1 VSRLVLRAS
10 RLIDGTG
17 GGPIDNGAVIV
28 EGDRIV
34 AVERGGAAGPSGRA
48 GETVEREF
56 PGCTILPGLMD
67 AHVHLVR
74 SGGVDPSFDVRHE
87 NDYVLML
94 RCARNSRDLLRAGI
108 TTIRD
113 VGAPNNTIFDFR
125 GGAEKGIV
133 PAPRILAAGPALT
146 RTGGH
151 MSYQGGSVDGPW
163 DIRQA
168 VRERVARGADVIKIP
183 ITGGLLVQG
192 GRQAFTLTYTDEEIG
207 AAVDEAHRFNRTV
220 TVHCL
225 GVDGIKQ
232 AHRVGVDMI
241 EHYTHLLGADDWRWD
256 DRLAEE
262 TMKRNLFVT
271 TTIAAGFR
279 AHELVTS
286 GRTLP
291 GMMAG
296 SGVGSVMPAANNRFD
311 AGVTDNGGWAFP
323 LPAYPFAKYETRLEN
338 LRKVVESG
346 IQLVVGTDCGA
357 SRLNAFDDGVPVE
370 MELFVRAGMSPLRAI
385 EAATG
390 LNAKA
395 LGVADLVGSLAPGK
409 YADILVVRGDPSKS
423 ISDIRAVQAV
433 FKGGEEVYAAPGARG
448 A

>member
-1 VSRLVLRAS
+1 MVLRGA
-10 RLIDGTG
+10 RVIDGTG
-17 GGPIDNGAVIV
+17 RATIQDAAVIV

-34 AVERGGAAGPSGRA
+34 AVDQGTRIAERGRVEGA
-48 GETVEREF
+48 VEREW
-56 PGCTILPGLMD
+56 PDCTILPGLMD

-74 SGGVDPSFDVRHE
+74 SGGADPSHDVRNE
-87 NDYVLML
+87 NDYILML
-94 RCARNSRDLLRAGI
+94 RCAKNSKDLLRAGI

-151 MSYQGGSVDGPW
+151 MSYEGGSVDGPW

-183 ITGGLLVQG
+183 ITGGLLVHG
-192 GRQAFTLTYTDEEIG
+192 GRQAFTLTYTDEEIS

-225 GVDGIKQ
+225 GIDGITQ

-241 EHYTHLLGADDWRWD
+241 EHYTHLRGPDDWAWD

-262 TMKRNLFVT
+262 TIKRNLFVT

-279 AHELVTS
+279 ANEHVRA
-286 GRTLP
+286 GRPLP
-291 GMMAG
+291 GMTGG
-296 SGVGSVMPAANNRFD
+296 SGVGSVLPPTNNRFD
-311 AGVTDNGGWAFP
+311 EGVTPNGGWAFP

-338 LRKVVESG
+338 VRKVVASG

-370 MELFVRAGMSPLRAI
+370 MEIFVRSGMSPLRAI

-395 LGVADLVGSLAPGK
+395 LGVAGLVGTLAPGK
-409 YADILVVRGDPSKS
+409 LADILVVRGDPSRN
-423 ISDIRAVQAV
+423 ISDIRNVEAV
-433 FKGGEEVYAAPGARG
+433 FKGGQEM
-448 A
+448 